1 MIPPVWLYGR
11 IGEGR
16 RKRILGMTLQAD
28 TISAFPDTSGVLM
41 VSGED
46 FAQSEIRNPLI
57 EWIMA
62 PGRLVLV
69 VPPLQTGFQE
79 IPVRWE
85 VRYIDNPP
93 EGEAGLAALL
103 GVEVQYSLHG
113 NFLTDRIRNLQ
124 FTGQTLAVG
133 YYRPRISTGV
143 LAITVLP
150 VWSLRTVDHPK
161 RLQDWLNQLYELS
174 GKPHKVDTKEQTAL
188 TLTPLHFSILLYL
201 ESHQHKTLDTALD
214 SLEISP
220 VFKITRERGKGLY
233 EDLVKLGYIHQT
245 RLTDSGRKVLSKS
258 PYAIY
263 LNALQEGNP

>member
-1 MIPPVWLYGR
+1 MTPPVWLYGR

-16 RKRILGMTLQAD
+16 RKRILGMTLKAD
-28 TISAFPDTSGVLM
+28 SISEFPDESGVLM

-46 FAQSEIRNPLI
+46 FVQPEVRNPLM
-57 EWIMA
+57 EWMTA
-62 PGRLVLV
+62 SGRLVLV
-69 VPPLQTGFQE
+69 VPPLQTGLQE

-85 VRYIDNPP
+85 VQYVDNPP
-93 EGEAGLAALL
+93 DDGSGLAASLA
-103 GVEVQYSLHG
+103 VEVQYSLHG

-124 FTGQTLAVG
+124 FAGQTLAVG

-150 VWSLRTVDHPK
+150 VWSLRTVDYPK
-161 RLQDWLNQLYELS
+161 RLQNWLTELFQLS
-174 GKPHKVDTKEQTAL
+174 GKPHKADKKEQTAL

-201 ESHQHKTLDTALD
+201 ESHHHETLDTALH

-233 EDLVKLGYIHQT
+233 EDLVKLRYIHQT
-245 RLTDSGRKVLSKS
+245 RLTDSGREVLSKS

-263 LNALQEGNP
+263 LNALEEGNP

>member
-1 MIPPVWLYGR
+1 MTPPVWLYGR

-16 RKRILGMTLQAD
+16 RKRILGMTLKAD
-28 TISAFPDTSGVLM
+28 SISEFPDESGVLM

-46 FAQSEIRNPLI
+46 FVQPEIRNPLM
-57 EWIMA
+57 EWITA
-62 PGRLVLV
+62 SGRLVLV
-69 VPPLQTGFQE
+69 VPPLQTGLQK

-85 VRYIDNPP
+85 AQYLDNPP
-93 EGEAGLAALL
+93 EGGSGLAASLA
-103 GVEVQYSLHG
+103 VEVQYKLQG

-124 FTGQTLAVG
+124 FAVQKLAVG

-161 RLQDWLNQLYELS
+161 RLQNWLTQLFELS
-174 GKPHKVDTKEQTAL
+174 GKPHKADKEDQPAL

-201 ESHQHKTLDTALD
+201 ESHHHETLDTTLH

-220 VFKITRERGKGLY
+220 VFKITRELGKGLC
-233 EDLVKLGYIHQT
+233 ENLVKLGYIHQT
-245 RLTDSGRKVLSKS
+245 RLTVSGREVLSKS

-263 LNALQEGNP
+263 LDALKEGNP

>member
-16 RKRILGMTLQAD
+16 RKRILGMTLQANP
-28 TISAFPDTSGVLM
+28 ISEFPDESGVLM

-46 FAQSEIRNPLI
+46 FVQPEIHNPLM

-62 PGRLVLV
+62 TGRLVLV

-79 IPVRWE
+79 IPLRWE
-85 VRYIDNPP
+85 IRYMDNPP
-93 EGEAGLAALL
+93 EGGSSLAASLA
-103 GVEVQYSLHG
+103 VEVQYSLHG

-124 FTGQTLAVG
+124 FAGQTLAVG
-133 YYRPRISTGV
+133 YYRPRISTGA

-161 RLQDWLNQLYELS
+161 RLQDWLTELFELS
-174 GKPHKVDTKEQTAL
+174 GKPHKADKNEQAAL
-188 TLTPLHFSILLYL
+188 TLMPLHFSMLLYL
-201 ESHQHKTLDTALD
+201 ESHQHETIDTALH
-214 SLEISP
+214 SLENSP
-220 VFKITRERGKGLY
+220 VFKIARELGKGLY

-245 RLTDSGRKVLSKS
+245 RLTKSGREVLSKS